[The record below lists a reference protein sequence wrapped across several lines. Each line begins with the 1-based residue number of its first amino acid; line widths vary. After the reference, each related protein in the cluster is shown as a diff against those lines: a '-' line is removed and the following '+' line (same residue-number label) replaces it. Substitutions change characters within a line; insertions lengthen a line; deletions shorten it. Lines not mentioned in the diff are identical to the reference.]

1 MAEIRG
7 KTKVWIENA
16 HNEIEK
22 VIPTELIVQEDKL
35 FLGHDGSVLSGQEG
49 QPLLQGPQGVQG
61 PQGPKGDT
69 GEQGPQGVQGPQGP
83 KGETGEQGS
92 QGPQGPAGTS
102 ATITNVTASVDN
114 NVGTPS
120 VNVTMGGT
128 ASARTFNFAFSNLK
142 GEKGDAGAGGGV
154 DLYEYYGYFQFGNSA
169 GQRFYAT
176 TNFIIST
183 DIGQSQRFRTINEI
197 RDFLIDVL
205 NINVNT
211 FNMSVNGYVFT
222 NETALNYAIVSMGNL
237 TDTDIQVRGF
247 DFENNTFTSLYI
259 TINDIVSLNV
269 QKIRRIISTTATLA
283 TISQDEETGDI
294 VINTPGN

>member
-7 KTKVWIENA
+7 KTKVRIENA

-35 FLGHDGSVLSGQEG
+35 FLGHDGSVLGGQEG
-49 QPLLQGPQGVQG
+49 QPLLQGP
-61 PQGPKGDT
+61 KGDT
-69 GEQGPQGVQGPQGP
+69 GE
-83 KGETGEQGS
+83 

-102 ATITNVTASVDN
+102 ATITNVTATVDN

-154 DLYEYYGYFQFGNSA
+154 EMYEYCLTFQLGNST
-169 GQRFYAT
+169 GERLYCSL
-176 TNFIIST
+176 NLMSHI
-183 DIGQSQRFRTINEI
+183 DIGNSIRIDTLNEI
-197 RDFLIDVL
+197 TGEL
-205 NINVNT
+205 NDLFGINPMDT
-211 FNMSVNGYVFT
+211 KLSVNGFVYTSTVK
-222 NETALNYAIVSMGNL
+222 LNYIVYQITQINSSTNSLRCLGYNFETNQAGTCILDITDVVRL
-237 TDTDIQVRGF
+237 T
-247 DFENNTFTSLYI
+247 
-259 TINDIVSLNV
+259 IV
-269 QKIRRIISTTATLA
+269 KIRRVISTTATLA

-294 VINTPGN
+294 VIDTPDN